1 MLDSPDVSLEAWLTL
16 AVLALAI
23 TALAREA
30 YPPSLVV
37 FGAVAVL
44 LGLGVI
50 DARQAFQGLSNPAP
64 LTVAAL
70 YVLARAVD
78 KTGAL
83 QPLVR
88 FTLGSGRSQR
98 LSLLRLLLP
107 TAAASAFL
115 NNTPIVAMLMPQ
127 VSEWASRSGRSPSR
141 FLMPLSFAAI
151 LGGMATS
158 IGTSTI
164 LVVSGLFE
172 AHRLPPLGLFEISR
186 LGLPVGLFG
195 LLLMVLLAPWLLPER
210 RPARQALSPE
220 SVREFVVCLI
230 VEPRGPLVGR
240 SVEES
245 GLRNLHGV
253 FLVEIERDEELVLPV
268 GPATVLHGG
277 DRLTFVGKVD
287 QVVDLH
293 RIRGLASPEEK
304 HIVAFDAARHTFF
317 EAVVGGASPLV
328 HKTLKRARF
337 RGAYQAAVLAIHRA
351 GERVS
356 GKLGEVRI
364 RAGDTLLLVADAG
377 FRERYRDRNDFL
389 LVSALGGRPPRA
401 STNAWPVACVALAIV
416 LGAGLGLL
424 PILHVAILGALL
436 LVLLRILTPGEA
448 RNAVDLDVILV
459 IAGAFGLGA
468 ALESSGLAD
477 QVAGLLLL
485 GFGSFGIRGA
495 VLGLALSTLALS
507 AVATNYAAAVLVF
520 PIALSA
526 APRFGADPRV
536 FGMVVAIAAASTFLT
551 PLYQTNL
558 MVYGP
563 GGYRFGDYARL
574 GAPIVLAVLLLLP
587 FLV

>member
-1 MLDSPDVSLEAWLTL
+1 MLDSPDVTLEAWLTL
-16 AVLALAI
+16 AVLVLAV

-44 LGLGVI
+44 LGFRVI

-64 LTVAAL
+64 LTVASL

-88 FTLGSGRSQR
+88 FTLGSGRSPR

-107 TAAASAFL
+107 TAAASALL

-141 FLMPLSFAAI
+141 YLMPLSFAAI

-172 AHRLPPLGLFEISR
+172 AHGLRPLGLFEITR
-186 LGLPVGLFG
+186 LGLPVGLVG
-195 LLLMVLLAPWLLPER
+195 LLLTVLLAPWLLPER

-220 SVREFVVCLI
+220 SVRQFVVCLI
-230 VEPRGPLVGR
+230 VEPRGPLVGK

-245 GLRNLHGV
+245 GLRHLQGV
-253 FLVEIERDEELVLPV
+253 FLVEIERDDELVLPV
-268 GPATVLHGG
+268 GPDTVLHGA
-277 DRLTFVGKVD
+277 DRLTFVGKVEE
-287 QVVDLH
+287 VVDLH

-304 HIVAFDAARHTFF
+304 HLVAFDAARHSFF
-317 EAVVGGASPLV
+317 EAVVGGASPLL
-328 HKTLKRARF
+328 HKTLKQARF

-356 GKLGEVRI
+356 GKLGEVPI
-364 RAGDTLLLVADAG
+364 RAGDTLLLMADAG

-401 STNAWPVACVALAIV
+401 TTNAWPVACVVLAIV

-424 PILHVAILGALL
+424 PILHVAILGALA

-485 GFGSFGIRGA
+485 GFGSFGVRGA

-507 AVATNYAAAVLVF
+507 AVATNYAAAVLIF

-526 APRFGADPRV
+526 APRFGADPRG

-563 GGYRFGDYARL
+563 GGYRFGDYVRL
-574 GAPIVLAVLLLLP
+574 GAPIVLAVVLLLP